1 MVRQVRKSIFEPECP
16 DDMTLRDAAIWT
28 VIMLTLT
35 FGFAMII

>member
-1 MVRQVRKSIFEPECP
+1 MKRSIFDPECP

-28 VIMLTLT
+28 SIMLILT